1 VEAALE
7 RLLPRRHESERIE
20 PEGLGRD
27 AADDQVAMVNGVER
41 SAEEAYH
48 GPVDVI
54 PRPADVIPSEREGS
68 RRQRSGATGQDPSL
82 RSG

>member
-7 RLLPRRHESERIE
+7 RLLPRWHESERIE

-54 PRPADVIPSEREGS
+54 PTPADVIPRPADVIPRPADVIPSG
-68 RRQRSGATGQDPSL
+68 
-82 RSG
+82 